1 MGHQFIPHKFKRQ
14 RQLRRDGT
22 LRNIQ
27 LDRYFFIRKMLTFTQ
42 NKYFLTR
49 RRQFLGKSS
58 DIFFQQLTVQLSIG
72 IIDIFFRRLKNIFR
86 INIFDSLP
94 LIHVHQQILSYGTK
108 IRNQRFIGTHLIVYL
123 PQPDKRTLYDFLRPI
138 TVSARYSHDKV
149 V

>member
-49 RRQFLGKSS
+49 RRQFLGKSV
-58 DIFFQQLTVQLSIG
+58 DIFFQQLLPSSSPSALS
-72 IIDIFFRRLKNIFR
+72 LYSSE
-86 INIFDSLP
+86 DS
-94 LIHVHQQILSYGTK
+94 
-108 IRNQRFIGTHLIVYL
+108 
-123 PQPDKRTLYDFLRPI
+123 RTY
-138 TVSARYSHDKV
+138 SA
-149 V
+149 

>member
-49 RRQFLGKSS
+49 RRLLSS
-58 DIFFQQLTVQLSIG
+58 LKIYTVCKGL
-72 IIDIFFRRLKNIFR
+72 
-86 INIFDSLP
+86 
-94 LIHVHQQILSYGTK
+94 
-108 IRNQRFIGTHLIVYL
+108 
-123 PQPDKRTLYDFLRPI
+123 
-138 TVSARYSHDKV
+138 
-149 V
+149 

>member
-49 RRQFLGKSS
+49 RRQFLGKS
-58 DIFFQQLTVQLSIG
+58 
-72 IIDIFFRRLKNIFR
+72 
-86 INIFDSLP
+86 
-94 LIHVHQQILSYGTK
+94 
-108 IRNQRFIGTHLIVYL
+108 
-123 PQPDKRTLYDFLRPI
+123 
-138 TVSARYSHDKV
+138 
-149 V
+149 